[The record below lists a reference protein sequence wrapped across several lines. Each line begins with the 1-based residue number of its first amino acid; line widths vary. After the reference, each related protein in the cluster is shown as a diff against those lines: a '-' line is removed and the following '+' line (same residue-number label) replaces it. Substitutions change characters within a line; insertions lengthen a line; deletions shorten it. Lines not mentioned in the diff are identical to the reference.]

1 MSIGIKVLTFQFLVS
16 KMIKLEKR
24 FPGQRDEEATVLLAR
39 VHWFRFVGHILL
51 SLFLIVIWLVA
62 LLLLQTYSPA
72 FLTGIWGQVFVLFSG
87 AYFLFV
93 LLFLFIGWL
102 NYYLDVWI
110 VTNERLVD
118 IDQRSL
124 FNRSVSQLSLRK
136 IQNVRAEVKG
146 ILPTLLRFGDV
157 DVESAGADVGRF
169 SFRSIPKPFE
179 VERKVLELAQYVSE
193 HLDTEEAKK
202 DIATSRGEFK
212 DKNGVV

>member
-1 MSIGIKVLTFQFLVS
+1 MSVGIKVLTFQFLVS
-16 KMIKLEKR
+16 KMIKLERR
-24 FPGQRDEEATVLLAR
+24 FPGQRDEEVTVLLAR
-39 VHWFRFVGHILL
+39 VHWFRFLGHIFLTLL
-51 SLFLIVIWLVA
+51 LAIIWFVALFL
-62 LLLLQTYSPA
+62 LQAYLSA
-72 FLTGIWGQVFVLFSG
+72 FLTGMWGQVFVLFSG

-110 VTNERLVD
+110 VTNERLID
-118 IDQRSL
+118 IDQKSL
-124 FNRSVSQLSLRK
+124 FDRSVSQLSLRK

-179 VERKVLELAQYVSE
+179 VERKVLRLAQHVSE
-193 HLDTEEAKK
+193 QV
-202 DIATSRGEFK
+202 GEK
-212 DKNGVV
+212 EGVGTKSSAVHGGRNGLG

>member
-1 MSIGIKVLTFQFLVS
+1 
-16 KMIKLEKR
+16 MIKLESR
-24 FPGQRDEEATVLLAR
+24 FPGQRDQETTVLLAR
-39 VHWFRFVGHILL
+39 VHWFRFIGHFFLTILL
-51 SLFLIVIWLVA
+51 FIIWVVA
-62 LLLLQTYSPA
+62 LLLLQIYLPA
-72 FLTGIWGQVFVLFSG
+72 FLTGMWGQVFVLFSS
-87 AYFLFV
+87 AYFLFI

-118 IDQRSL
+118 IDQKSL
-124 FNRSVSQLSLRK
+124 FDRSVSQLSLRK
-136 IQNVRAEVKG
+136 IQNVKAEVKG

-193 HLDTEEAKK
+193 HIGEREMETKNPVK
-202 DIATSRGEFK
+202 DGL
-212 DKNGVV
+212 G